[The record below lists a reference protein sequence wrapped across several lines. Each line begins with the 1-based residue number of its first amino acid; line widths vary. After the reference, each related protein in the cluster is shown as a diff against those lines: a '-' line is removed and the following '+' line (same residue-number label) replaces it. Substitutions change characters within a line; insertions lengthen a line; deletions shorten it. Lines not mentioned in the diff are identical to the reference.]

1 MTVMAAQQLSVE
13 IDRMEDLS
21 AEQIAEDLEL
31 YSWGLWSRG
40 RAERL
45 GYAKP
50 ATAFSAKGTWEPD
63 LRRHIHVISDE
74 QALKI
79 DAAVVRLRGTQRVVI
94 EAIYKDW
101 TPWRKLPEVLG
112 ISVGT
117 IRKYQH
123 QGLGALEVLLRG
135 GAECRH

>member
-1 MTVMAAQQLSVE
+1 MAEA
-13 IDRMEDLS
+13 DR
-21 AEQIAEDLEL
+21 IAEDLEL

-40 RAERL
+40 RVENL

-50 ATAFSAKGTWEPD
+50 STTFSAKGTWEPD

-74 QALKI
+74 KAMRI
-79 DAAVVRLRGTQRVVI
+79 DAAVAKLRGMQRAVI
-94 EAIYKDW
+94 KAIYQGW
-101 TPWRKLPEVLG
+101 IPWRDLPRALG
-112 ISVGT
+112 MSAAT

-135 GAECRH
+135 DECRR